1 MKLQFQHLLASILI
15 ITSVLALSF
24 PELAQ
29 AAEKKDKAA
38 RRAALMMQKMQQDM
52 EAEKAAMQAKFDADK
67 KKLEEALVQKDE
79 EIQKIEKALGSAEK
93 KNRALEGEK
102 TKLIAEKTAL
112 TEKLTQ
118 TESTLVTTEKNL
130 ADLNAQYKQAQEDLK
145 FNDNQRKT
153 LSSNLAQTT
162 KSLNQCV
169 EKNGKLHQFGSDLVK
184 IYDNPSSYEAAMRK
198 ETFFQLKR
206 VELENLLQEQQDKL
220 DEEKVTK
227 EVSVN

>member
-1 MKLQFQHLLASILI
+1 MKRGIQQLIAACLVASLF
-15 ITSVLALSF
+15 SLSYS
-24 PELAQ
+24 PLAQ

-67 KKLEEALVQKDE
+67 KKLEEELVQKDE
-79 EIQKIEKALGSAEK
+79 EIIKIEKNLASAEK
-93 KNRALEGEK
+93 KNRVLEGEK

-153 LSSNLAQTT
+153 LSGNLAQTT

-198 ETFFQLKR
+198 EPFFQLKR

>member
-1 MKLQFQHLLASILI
+1 MMKQGIQKWIAACIVASFF
-15 ITSVLALSF
+15 SVIYTPSA
-24 PELAQ
+24 E

-79 EIQKIEKALGSAEK
+79 EIIKIEKNLASAEK
-93 KNRALEGEK
+93 RNRTLEGEK

-112 TEKLTQ
+112 TEKFAQ
-118 TESTLVTTEKNL
+118 TEATLATTEKNL

-153 LSSNLAQTT
+153 LSGNLAQTT

-169 EKNGKLHQFGSDLVK
+169 EKNGKLHQFGTDLIK
-184 IYDNPSSYEAAMRK
+184 IYDKPSSYEAAMRK